1 MRIRQGIFFLKK
13 NRVNV
18 ILSFFALLVMG
29 AVLTVL
35 LYTAD
40 TYKPVSP
47 RGENLVSF
55 APVTDFTHGA
65 QEEAM
70 SYRELSEV
78 YKSLK
83 TTCEAWTSVTPEDV
97 QANKKGGL
105 YFISQGDQEFCIYHA
120 DSGSLLEAGYTLQN
134 FDHIWLNSEHNFFYM
149 VVNLG
154 GEEIDLT
161 DYYVVARDETAMY
174 ASRVLI
180 NCYEAETVR
189 LNGAVFSGTL
199 LAPQATVICEDTY
212 VYGQILAKEITGTK
226 KADKDIPFTGYQ
238 AITDGLGEVS
248 FRNEGV
254 RIAAVNFLKTHNE
267 DGRYDAYTEESQI
280 LRRDL
285 QAITQLSIQD
295 CSLESLEQD
304 LAKFKH
310 LTSLKIHRTNLT
322 QISLIG
328 QGGLVELEITDTPLA
343 SLDLTDVPLLKRLVL
358 DRTELTELS
367 LFAVPDLS
375 VLSYQGTALGWMDY
389 TVLPKLQY
397 LDCSGSGITQEVITG
412 ETLSAL
418 VTLRIEKN
426 VEITEID
433 VASFPKLSRLDCAA
447 CTLTEID
454 LAHFPL
460 LSYLRCSDNQIS
472 ELDFSGFKQLY
483 RVECYGDSL
492 KSMIVT
498 NWAEAAY
505 ADCAI
510 TRVQG

>member
-1 MRIRQGIFFLKK
+1 MQIRQVIFFLKK
-13 NRVNV
+13 NRMNV
-18 ILSFFALLVMG
+18 ILSCFSLLVLG
-29 AVLTVL
+29 AALTVL
-35 LYTAD
+35 LFTAD

-47 RGENLVSF
+47 RGDSLVSSVPMTED
-55 APVTDFTHGA
+55 ADETRDET
-65 QEEAM
+65 M
-70 SYRELSEV
+70 SYKELSEV

-83 TTCEAWTSVTPEDV
+83 TTCEVWTSITAEDV

-105 YFISQGDQEFCIYHA
+105 YFIAQDEQEFCIYHA
-120 DSGSLLEAGYTLQN
+120 DSESLLEDGYTLQN
-134 FDHIWLNSEHNFFYM
+134 FDHIWMNSEHNFFYM
-149 VVNLG
+149 IVNLA

-161 DYYVVARDETAMY
+161 DYYVIARDTSSLY

-254 RIAAVNFLKTHNE
+254 RIAALNFLKAHNE

-280 LRRDL
+280 LKRDL

-295 CSLESLEQD
+295 CSLDSLEQD
-304 LAKFKH
+304 LAKFKY

-358 DRTELTELS
+358 DRTELTALALS
-367 LFAVPDLS
+367 AVPDLC

-397 LDCSGSGITQEVITG
+397 LDCSDSGITQAVITG
-412 ETLSAL
+412 ETLPAL

-433 VASFPKLSRLDCAA
+433 VASFLNLAQLDCAA
-447 CTLTEID
+447 CALTEID
-454 LAHFPL
+454 LEHFPL
-460 LSYLRCSDNQIS
+460 LTYLRCSDNQIS
-472 ELDFSGFKQLY
+472 QLDFSGFKQLY

-492 KSMIVT
+492 ESLIVT

-505 ADCAI
+505 ADCTI